1 MEKRW
6 HGEGRGPLGSRK
18 ASGASKAE
26 LSGNTIPG
34 MGALGP
40 NTGGDLEVTHVCLV
54 MLSTVSFQNPDMS
67 E

>member
-1 MEKRW
+1 MGRV
-6 HGEGRGPLGSRK
+6 EGPWVARK

-34 MGALGP
+34 VRGHWGP
-40 NTGGDLEVTHVCLV
+40 NTGGDLEVTCVFRV
-54 MLSTVSFQNPDMS
+54 MLSTVQLQNPDMS